1 MKDQRGRIAVVGTGI
16 AGLTAARLL
25 DSAHDVTV
33 YEASD
38 RIGGHTNTIRVDD
51 PRGERWVDT
60 GFIVH
65 NDRNYPTFT
74 ALLEEL
80 GVATHDSEMG
90 MSIATAD
97 GGFEFANTRRGLFAQ
112 RSNLLRPSFWQ
123 LIRDQLRFNREVRP
137 LAGRPDA
144 PTVGEFLRD
153 SGYSQSFCE
162 RAIIPEVSAVWSADP
177 AAIWEFPI
185 GFLAEFLENHGQLQL
200 AGRPQWKTI
209 EGGSRVYV
217 ERLLEQFSG
226 RVLAS
231 APVASVERTP
241 DGVLVVADRVGTE
254 RYDAVVIAAH
264 SDQALAMVAEP
275 TADEREVL
283 GALRYQANEAVLHT
297 DASLMPKR
305 RRAWASWNFH
315 LDDPQA
321 PPAERTA
328 VTYWMNNL
336 QGLDAERDYFVSLNL
351 GNRIGEDHVI
361 ESIAYEHPVIT
372 HASVAAQDRWGE
384 ISGADRIHYCGAYWR
399 WGFHEDGCW
408 SAIRACERLLGAEV
422 AALPDDLE
430 LAA

>member
-1 MKDQRGRIAVVGTGI
+1 MKNQRGKIAVIGTGI

-25 DSAHDVTV
+25 DPAHDVTV

-74 ALLEEL
+74 ALLAEL
-80 GVATHDSEMG
+80 GVATDDSEMG

-112 RSNLLRPSFWQ
+112 RSNLLRPGFWR

-137 LAGRPDA
+137 LAGRADA

-153 SGYSQSFCE
+153 SGYSREFYE
-162 RAIIPEVSAVWSADP
+162 RAIVPEVSAVWSADP
-177 AAIWEFPI
+177 AAISEFPL
-185 GFLAEFLENHGQLQL
+185 GFLAEFLDNHGQLQL

-217 ERLLEQFSG
+217 ERLLEQFTG
-226 RVLAS
+226 RVLAG
-231 APVASVERTP
+231 APVRSIERRE
-241 DGVLVVADRVGTE
+241 DGVRIAAAGVDPELF
-254 RYDAVVIAAH
+254 DAVVIATH
-264 SDQALAMVAEP
+264 SDQALAMLDQPNAG
-275 TADEREVL
+275 EREIL
-283 GALRYQANEAVLHT
+283 GAMAYQANEAVLHT

-315 LDDPQA
+315 LDEPGA
-321 PPAERTA
+321 EPASRTA

-336 QGLDAERDYFVSLNL
+336 QQLDAERDYFVSLNL
-351 GNRIGEDHVI
+351 AERIGDDRVI
-361 ESIAYEHPVIT
+361 ETIEYEHPVIT
-372 HASVAAQDRWGE
+372 HSSVSAQARWSE

-408 SAIRACERLLGAEV
+408 SAIRACQPLLAAAEV
-422 AALPDDLE
+422 GFPDDLE